1 MGSPFESSNFPTN
14 DEGNL
19 RPHRTRNL
27 PEYPNPRH
35 RSTMESSLVTL
46 AAALL
51 AARAPW
57 WIVGAVILGVFARY
71 IVPIRLNLTIGERF
85 RRGKTSD

>member
-1 MGSPFESSNFPTN
+1 
-14 DEGNL
+14 
-19 RPHRTRNL
+19 
-27 PEYPNPRH
+27 
-35 RSTMESSLVTL
+35 MESSLVTL